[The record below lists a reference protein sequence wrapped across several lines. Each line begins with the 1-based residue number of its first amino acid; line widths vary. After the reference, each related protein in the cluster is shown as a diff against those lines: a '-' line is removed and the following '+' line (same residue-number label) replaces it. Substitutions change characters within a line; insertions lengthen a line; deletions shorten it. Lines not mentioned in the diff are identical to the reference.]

1 VFEPPI
7 SEDYNTGETPP
18 LELQLGDL
26 FRNTV
31 DEIGGTQLTGAPPV
45 GTQPTQEQQHTMM
58 ADFHDMA
65 QHAGK
70 ALAATSSVEAEARLT
85 GGGPSHVDRLLQT
98 LQPEG
103 ACLVWIGYSTG
114 SNRRGG
120 RPVGLRCSLSD
131 TASPS
136 RQSEDAIAIH
146 ETPHVPHPRHEG
158 CTEGSGS
165 GEEERAPGEG
175 PIRRP
180 KRGGEWEPIKIH
192 LQRDNYLGPKFT
204 SKDLHTSLPRSRS
217 HNGPTNPRSK
227 PQTIPKRK

>member
-26 FRNTV
+26 FRDTV

-85 GGGPSHVDRLLQT
+85 GGAR
-98 LQPEG
+98 
-103 ACLVWIGYSTG
+103 LVWIGYSRRR
-114 SNRRGG
+114 NRRG
-120 RPVGLRCSLSD
+120 PVLCGSA
-131 TASPS
+131 TPQAATGGGGAS
-136 RQSEDAIAIH
+136 R
-146 ETPHVPHPRHEG
+146 
-158 CTEGSGS
+158 
-165 GEEERAPGEG
+165 RA
-175 PIRRP
+175 
-180 KRGGEWEPIKIH
+180 
-192 LQRDNYLGPKFT
+192 QV
-204 SKDLHTSLPRSRS
+204 LP
-217 HNGPTNPRSK
+217 
-227 PQTIPKRK
+227 

>member
-120 RPVGLRCSLSD
+120 AVS
-131 TASPS
+131 
-136 RQSEDAIAIH
+136 
-146 ETPHVPHPRHEG
+146 
-158 CTEGSGS
+158 SGS
-165 GEEERAPGEG
+165 GAPLATLPPRADS
-175 PIRRP
+175 RRTRSP
-180 KRGGEWEPIKIH
+180 STRPLTYPTHDTRVAQRAAAAVKRKEHQVKDRLGDQRGGV
-192 LQRDNYLGPKFT
+192 NG
-204 SKDLHTSLPRSRS
+204 SR
-217 HNGPTNPRSK
+217 
-227 PQTIPKRK
+227 